1 MTKTNNPLFSNSY
14 HVVYDRVQKKC
25 NINQKEFFSGKFF
38 VDKQSSGFYSY
49 DQPEGARIT
58 PCGNIRPIVKSCLP
72 VL

>member
-38 VDKQSSGFYSY
+38 VDKHLQASILMTNRKG
-49 DQPEGARIT
+49 PG
-58 PCGNIRPIVKSCLP
+58 
-72 VL
+72 